1 MGVLSRSML
10 GMVCAGS
17 DMVVVVVVVVV
28 MMVDSRLVC
37 WNLLFGCSLHC

>member
-17 DMVVVVVVVVV
+17 GVVVVVVV
-28 MMVDSRLVC
+28 MVMLDSRLVC
-37 WNLLFGCSLHC
+37 WRWLFGCSLHC

>member
-17 DMVVVVVVVVV
+17 GVVV
-28 MMVDSRLVC
+28 MVMVMVNSRLVC
-37 WNLLFGCSLHC
+37 WKLLFGCSLRC

>member
-17 DMVVVVVVVVV
+17 DMVVVVVV